1 MEGLIFGLLRYLSSL
16 LSFLVN
22 SVHISDRKAWK
33 QVCFSTR
40 YIRAELTRNDKSL
53 LQPLFCRNPCV
64 LYPMVLL

>member
-1 MEGLIFGLLRYLSSL
+1 MEGLIFGLLPYLSSL

-22 SVHISDRKAWK
+22 SAHISDRKAWK

-53 LQPLFCRNPCV
+53 LQPLFCRNPCF